1 MSNFVLTTSST
12 CDLSKEY
19 LKENNIP
26 YVNFLFIFNNEEKYI
41 DDFYLNISKE
51 DFFNKIKNND
61 IKTSQPSSE
70 DYTNLWEPILKE
82 GKDIIHIELSSGIS
96 GAYNGACI
104 IKNILLEQYKD
115 RKIVVIDSLCASSGL
130 GLLVDMSKDKYNEGI
145 GFDELVN
152 YIEDMKKNINH
163 IFISTDLSQ
172 FIKGG
177 RISKAA
183 GVLGKVLNI
192 IPLLHVTN
200 EGKLEVIDKIRGT
213 KQVIDNILKTMNKNI
228 VDGKDY
234 NKKIF
239 ISHSPIDIV
248 LNDLK
253 EQFKN
258 EFKNADFSDKYVYDI
273 GSTIAAH
280 TGVGTVAIFY
290 VGNGRI

>member
-1 MSNFVLTTSST
+1 MSNYVLTTSST
-12 CDLSKEY
+12 CDLSKKY
-19 LKENNIP
+19 LSDNNIP
-26 YVNFLFIFNNEEKYI
+26 YVNFSFIINNEEKYT
-41 DDFYLNISKE
+41 DDFYSNISKV
-51 DFFNKIKNND
+51 DFFDKIKNND

-70 DYTNLWEPILKE
+70 DYSKLWEPILKE

-104 IKNILLEQYKD
+104 IRDILLEQYKD

-130 GLLVDMSKDKYNEGI
+130 GLLVDIAKDKYNEGI
-145 GFDELVN
+145 EFDEMVTFTEN
-152 YIEDMKKNINH
+152 MKNNINH

-177 RISKAA
+177 RISKTA

-192 IPLLHVTN
+192 IPLLHVTQD
-200 EGKLEVIDKIRGT
+200 GKLEVIDKIRGT
-213 KQVIDNILKTMNKNI
+213 KQVIENILKTINRNI
-228 VDGKDY
+228 LDGSNY

-253 EQFKN
+253 EQFKK
-258 EFKNADFSDKYVYDI
+258 EFANADFKDEYIYDI

-280 TGVGTVAIFY
+280 TGVGTIAIFY
-290 VGNGRI
+290 VGNGRV